1 MLRRWRSCQLPV
13 RVVSAVGAIVAGVG
27 LISENKYKKIIMIL
41 FYILKCQ
48 HEETILRY
56 LILTIL
62 RRDTSYNEIFETIL
76 LLILYNIKM
85 Y

>member
-1 MLRRWRSCQLPV
+1 MLRRWRSCRLPV

-27 LISENKYKKIIMIL
+27 LISENKYKIIIMIL

-48 HEETILRY
+48 HVETILRS